1 MTAHPTRP
9 LFATAAE
16 DATVA
21 VWMLS
26 EDGSQVSN
34 ALQALQLI
42 GTCQYAFDFMHAS
55 QEVLLQQFANS
66 LVLYSCCEGTS
77 T

>member
-1 MTAHPTRP
+1 MAVHPTRP

-26 EDGSQVSN
+26 EDQSQVSN
-34 ALQALQLI
+34 NVPHNLVGLPCHWHLH
-42 GTCQYAFDFMHAS
+42 YACRFMHDS
-55 QEVLLQQFANS
+55 QEVLVQRLA
-66 LVLYSCCEGTS
+66 L
-77 T
+77 

>member
-1 MTAHPTRP
+1 MVKAELQAHSRLLAAMTVHPTQP

-26 EDGSQVSN
+26 EDESHVSN
-34 ALQALQLI
+34 AYQ
-42 GTCQYAFDFMHAS
+42 
-55 QEVLLQQFANS
+55 VLTNF
-66 LVLYSCCEGTS
+66 C
-77 T
+77 